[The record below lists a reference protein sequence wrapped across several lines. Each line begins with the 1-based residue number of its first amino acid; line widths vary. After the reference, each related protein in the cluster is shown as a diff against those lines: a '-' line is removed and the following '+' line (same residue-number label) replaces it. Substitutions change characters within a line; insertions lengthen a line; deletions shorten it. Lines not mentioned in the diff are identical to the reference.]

1 MSTSKSTLPRC
12 SVIYF
17 ALKFSPGL
25 KKQSAKKFDEPC
37 CICLGEKGSAIEGA
51 LGCKHIFCHP
61 CIVGWAA
68 ISNYCPLC
76 KVPFNAIKK
85 LVRGIEVDYDC
96 VRTKRI
102 EEELLPTIIENTAE
116 NCVVCTRNDNSDCLL
131 VCDHCNYNICHIQ
144 CMNPPL
150 EYIPE
155 EDWYCGDCQ
164 EAHGLMNR
172 FAEPVFVNF
181 DEFQIDEI
189 FVENGRSRGG
199 RRR

>member
-1 MSTSKSTLPRC
+1 
-12 SVIYF
+12 
-17 ALKFSPGL
+17 
-25 KKQSAKKFDEPC
+25 
-37 CICLGEKGSAIEGA
+37 
-51 LGCKHIFCHP
+51 
-61 CIVGWAA
+61 
-68 ISNYCPLC
+68 
-76 KVPFNAIKK
+76 
-85 LVRGIEVDYDC
+85 
-96 VRTKRI
+96 
-102 EEELLPTIIENTAE
+102 
-116 NCVVCTRNDNSDCLL
+116 
-131 VCDHCNYNICHIQ
+131 
-144 CMNPPL
+144 MNPPL